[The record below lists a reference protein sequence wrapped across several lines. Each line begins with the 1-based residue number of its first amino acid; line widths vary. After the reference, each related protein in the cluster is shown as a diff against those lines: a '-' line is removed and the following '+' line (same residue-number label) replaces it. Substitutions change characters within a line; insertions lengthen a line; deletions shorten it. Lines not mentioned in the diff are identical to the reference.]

1 MKLSILG
8 ALAFF
13 LTINAVYAADD
24 WQQEVAN
31 LREDVQVLQRRV
43 KAKFESAVSAETNDL
58 QVRSGKRGEAVRELN
73 IRMDDLEHQTSNSAA
88 EFEKISRDIE
98 IRIKMIEGKEIPANL
113 SAPAPS
119 IPQTFEAP
127 VASDA
132 ARTVVGDEIQSGDLA
147 PIEDYNDMQFEY
159 EY

>member
-1 MKLSILG
+1 MKLSIIGVLT
-8 ALAFF
+8 FF
-13 LTINAVYAADD
+13 LAMSVAHATD
-24 WQQEVAN
+24 WQQEVAD
-31 LREDVQVLQRRV
+31 LKEDVQVLKRRV
-43 KAKFESAVSAETNDL
+43 KAKYESGVSAETTDL
-58 QVRSGKRGEAVRELN
+58 QVRSGKRGEAVRKLN

-98 IRIKMIEGKEIPANL
+98 IRIKMIEGKDIPANL

-127 VASDA
+127 VASEA